1 LTIEKGE
8 DDFMLSLTVDEVLT
22 TTRTVRKRLD
32 LERPVP
38 RAVVEACMNLA
49 LQAPNGSNN
58 QAFEFVI
65 VEDAAMRRRVADIYR
80 AGMQHFID
88 MIAKDPS
95 IYTAH
100 DVGRSHRREQM
111 SISTAHLNDHMHE
124 VPLLVI
130 PTLLG
135 RMEGQNVFYQASLWG
150 SVWPVTWNFMLAL
163 RSRGLGTALTTVHLW
178 REREMAELLGIP
190 FDKYTQTGLIPV
202 AYTIGTDFKR
212 GDRVPAGEVMHWD
225 RW

>member
-1 LTIEKGE
+1 
-8 DDFMLSLTVDEVLT
+8 MLNLSVDEVLT

-32 LERPVP
+32 LTRPVP
-38 RAVVEACMNLA
+38 RALVEECMNLA

-65 VEDAAMRRRVADIYR
+65 VEDVGVRAQVAEIYR

-88 MIAKDPS
+88 MIAADPS
-95 IYTAH
+95 IYSTH

-111 SISTAHLNDHMHE
+111 STSTSHLNDHMHE

-130 PTLLG
+130 PCLLG
-135 RMEGQNVFYQASLWG
+135 RMEGQNAFYQASLWG
-150 SVWPVTWNFMLAL
+150 SVWPVTWNFMLAC

-178 REREMAELLGIP
+178 REREMADLLGIP
-190 FDKYTQTGLIPV
+190 FEKYSQVGLIPV
-202 AYTIGTDFKR
+202 AYTLGTDFKR
-212 GDRVPAGEVMHWD
+212 GQRVPAGEVMHWD

>member
-1 LTIEKGE
+1 
-8 DDFMLSLTVDEVLT
+8 MLNLSVDEVLT

-32 LERPVP
+32 LTRPVP
-38 RAVVEACMNLA
+38 RALVETCVDLA

-65 VEDAAMRRRVADIYR
+65 VEDKAMRAKAADIYR

-88 MIAKDPS
+88 MIAADPS
-95 IYTAH
+95 IYSIN
-100 DVGRSHRREQM
+100 DVGRSRRREEM
-111 SISTAHLNDHMHE
+111 SLSTAHLNDHMHD

-130 PTLLG
+130 PTLMG
-135 RMEGQNVFYQASLWG
+135 RMEGQNIFYQASLWG
-150 SVWPVTWNFMLAL
+150 SVWPVTWNFMLAC

-178 REREMAELLGIP
+178 KEREMADLLGIP
-190 FDKYTQTGLIPV
+190 FEKYTQVGLIPV
-202 AYTIGTDFKR
+202 AYTLGTDFKR
-212 GDRVPAGEVMHWD
+212 GQRVPAQEIMHWD

>member
-1 LTIEKGE
+1 
-8 DDFMLSLTVDEVLT
+8 MLSLSVDDVLT

-32 LERPVP
+32 LTRPVP
-38 RAVVEACMNLA
+38 RALVAECLDLA

-65 VEDAAMRRRVADIYR
+65 VEDAAMRAKVADIYR
-80 AGMQHFID
+80 AGMQHFVE

-95 IYTAH
+95 IYTEH
-100 DVGRSHRREQM
+100 DVGRSGRREQM
-111 SISTAHLNDHMHE
+111 SESTAYLNAHMHE

-130 PTLLG
+130 PTIFG
-135 RMEGQNVFYQASLWG
+135 RMDRQNIFYQASLWG
-150 SVWPVTWNFMLAL
+150 SVWPVTWNFMLAA

-190 FDKYTQTGLIPV
+190 FQDYTQVGLIPV
-202 AYTIGTDFKR
+202 AYTLGTDFKR
-212 GDRVPAGEVMHWD
+212 GQRVPARAPTEGG
-225 RW
+225 R

>member
-1 LTIEKGE
+1 
-8 DDFMLSLTVDEVLT
+8 MLSLSVDDVLT

-32 LERPVP
+32 LTRPVP
-38 RAVVEACMNLA
+38 RALVAECLDLA

-65 VEDAAMRRRVADIYR
+65 VEDAAMRAKVADIYR
-80 AGMQHFID
+80 AGMQHFVE

-95 IYTAH
+95 IYTEH
-100 DVGRSHRREQM
+100 DVGRSGRREQM
-111 SISTAHLNDHMHE
+111 SESTAYLNAHMHE

-130 PTLLG
+130 PTIFG
-135 RMEGQNVFYQASLWG
+135 RMDRQNIFYQASLWG
-150 SVWPVTWNFMLAL
+150 SVWPVTWNFMLAA

-178 REREMAELLGIP
+178 RERELAELLGIP
-190 FDKYTQTGLIPV
+190 FQDYTQVGLIPV
-202 AYTIGTDFKR
+202 AYTLGTDFKR
-212 GDRVPAGEVMHWD
+212 GQRVPAAEIMHWD